1 MTLAGLKTRRYD
13 LKLKVFYNTIMQK
26 GGSTLG
32 FNLSEFFKGPSESTL
47 KDNKRLYRRNF
58 LTGMSLDLIS

>member
-1 MTLAGLKTRRYD
+1 M
-13 LKLKVFYNTIMQK
+13 FYNTIMQK

-58 LTGMSLDLIS
+58 QTGMSLDLIS